1 MDIPYIVHESILARQ
16 ERTIRRLF
24 IIIILLIIL
33 LVGTNL
39 CWIWYESRFEDVS
52 TTTIEADS
60 ESGNAIANLSG
71 EVHYG
76 ESKDNGN

>member
-52 TTTIEADS
+52 TSVEQDIDGDSYVAGIGSVVIGESSS
-60 ESGNAIANLSG
+60 ESN
-71 EVHYG
+71 
-76 ESKDNGN
+76 D